1 MDKEAKLL
9 ECLEIISKN
18 PRRNAH
24 GLLSVLQQLIEL
36 NPKLGLRCW
45 EDCIKAHLP
54 AIKKEFS
61 RKRFNT
67 DSLGHILITKMEVP
81 FPKSISILRKSG
93 SRSCWQKNGYL
104 CPMAITLPR
113 RNIPC
118 FLLPLT
124 WTSQK
129 PFAAWVVKSALTH
142 CQLMSI
148 PI

>member
-67 DSLGHILITKMEVP
+67 DSLGHILITKMECQALEQEYFVYAIKDFLNNP
-81 FPKSISILRKSG
+81 FLINTIYTQWPMLWNYVKKIKILLICKAVNQSF
-93 SRSCWQKNGYL
+93 W
-104 CPMAITLPR
+104 
-113 RNIPC
+113 
-118 FLLPLT
+118 
-124 WTSQK
+124 
-129 PFAAWVVKSALTH
+129 
-142 CQLMSI
+142 
-148 PI
+148 